1 MLGKK
6 EIKRRLDAFWQRTET
21 RPTPLVSKLRSA
33 LTIQSSKD
41 SLRIKINKID
51 MYIFEFWTIQ
61 LKILLVPGRC
71 RVPIDYTFMPHDV
84 ENLLSI

>member
-1 MLGKK
+1 M
-6 EIKRRLDAFWQRTET
+6 IISAV
-21 RPTPLVSKLRSA
+21 LVNYN
-33 LTIQSSKD
+33 Q
-41 SLRIKINKID
+41 NMID
-51 MYIFEFWTIQ
+51 TYIFEFWTIQ

>member
-1 MLGKK
+1 MVAQARSPVSNSWLV
-6 EIKRRLDAFWQRTET
+6 RRVH
-21 RPTPLVSKLRSA
+21 LVMVVMV
-33 LTIQSSKD
+33 
-41 SLRIKINKID
+41 ID